1 MDALTIGQAAH
12 ALGITPQ
19 RVSQLLAAGA
29 LEGPE
34 PPPGQRAPRDAPR
47 VWLESLEAEQQR
59 RSAIPAQSKP
69 QRRTYDDPD
78 ALRDDV
84 FRLKAALDAARD
96 QLARQREQTRRVT
109 RLLADTVA
117 ALQEQ
122 QELAQE
128 ADRIT
133 EAYSTLATT
142 HLAPDTPPPS
152 AS

>member
-1 MDALTIGQAAH
+1 MDVLTIGQAAH

-19 RVSQLLAAGA
+19 RVSQLLAAGT
-29 LEGPE
+29 LEGPAT
-34 PPPGQRAPRDAPR
+34 PPGQRAPRDAPR

-59 RSAIPAQSKP
+59 RVALPGRSKP
-69 QRRTYDDPD
+69 RRQIPDNPD
-78 ALRDDV
+78 ALRDDA
-84 FRLKAALDAARD
+84 FRLKVALDAARD

-109 RLLADTVA
+109 RLLAETVA

-142 HLAPDTPPPS
+142 QLAPDTPPVS